1 LLNNNKGIMEKKKYI
16 IPVTEAVRMKNEHL
30 MLTASPGV
38 GGDYDPNEEIGAKEN
53 NMFDEETANEWS
65 KHSVW
70 ED

>member
-1 LLNNNKGIMEKKKYI
+1 
-16 IPVTEAVRMKNEHL
+16 MKNEHL
-30 MLTASPGV
+30 MLIASPGV
-38 GGDYDPNEEIGAKEN
+38 GGDYNSGDEIGAKEN

>member
-1 LLNNNKGIMEKKKYI
+1 MEKKKYI
-16 IPVTEAVRMKNEHL
+16 IPVTEAVRMKNEHI

-38 GGDYDPNEEIGAKEN
+38 GGNYDPNEEIGAKEKK
-53 NMFDEETANEWS
+53 MFDEETANEWS